1 MESFRGVIDTN
12 VLIDLDVGGLL
23 ADLFRLDIV
32 WVIPDLVLAELN
44 HPSPNALLKMGLRA
58 LELSSEEVEKIVEF
72 GLQYPNLSVYDRAS
86 LVLAMRE
93 GAMLITGDR
102 RLRKAAEEQGV
113 RVHGTLWVLDQ
124 LVERGIPKQTA
135 AQAIRQ
141 MLAGGRRLPIAE
153 CKKRLNRWEQR

>member
-12 VLIDLDVGGLL
+12 VLIDLDIGGLL
-23 ADLFRLDIV
+23 TDLFRLDIV

-58 LELSSEEVEKIVEF
+58 LELSSEEVEKIIEF

-124 LVERGIPKQTA
+124 LVERGTPKQTA
-135 AQAIRQ
+135 AQAIKQ
-141 MLAGGRRLPIAE
+141 MLAEGRRLPIAE